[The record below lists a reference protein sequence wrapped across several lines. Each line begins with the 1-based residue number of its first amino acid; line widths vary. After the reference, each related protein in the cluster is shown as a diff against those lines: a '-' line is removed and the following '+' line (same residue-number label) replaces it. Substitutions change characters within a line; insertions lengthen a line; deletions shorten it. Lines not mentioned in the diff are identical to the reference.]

1 MKTPGVSIF
10 VVVVLVLGVALAF
23 YDYSKHG
30 AREEQGKIS
39 KYEAYKLKNTKLLG
53 AEESYKG
60 DYEKAIKDYKAALK
74 IAPRDAYLHNDLGT
88 AYYYLGLKSIN
99 PPIKEDEFE
108 FGIEVDARHLK
119 KSEVLPKVKEAL
131 NKTDSGII
139 TVVMVDQD
147 AKDEV
152 VAFAQSLKYIVN
164 VEEEKREKT
173 FLLRM
178 PYSLWMEAK
187 KRALEEEMTLHDF
200 ILKCIKES
208 VQSS

>member
-88 AYYYLGLKSIN
+88 AFYYLGLKSIN

-119 KSEVLPKVKEAL
+119 KSKILPKVKEAL
-131 NKTDSGII
+131 DKTDSGII
-139 TVVMVDQD
+139 TAVMFDQD

-152 VAFAQSLKYIVN
+152 VAFAHSLKYIVN
-164 VEEEKREKT
+164 VEEEK
-173 FLLRM
+173 
-178 PYSLWMEAK
+178 
-187 KRALEEEMTLHDF
+187 
-200 ILKCIKES
+200 
-208 VQSS
+208 